1 MKRRASLL
9 IEIMVAILIFTTGL
23 IGLAGSIMLALKM
36 VAQSEATTVAEQS
49 AINQYERYMAKRL
62 SKEGASA
69 KPGDYG
75 GVQLSTSPISVAIGT
90 STSGRITFDLYK
102 FAVDNKKGSEI
113 YVLQGSGD

>member
-62 SKEGASA
+62 SQKRAHRQSRA
-69 KPGDYG
+69 TTAAY
-75 GVQLSTSPISVAIGT
+75 SSPP
-90 STSGRITFDLYK
+90 
-102 FAVDNKKGSEI
+102 
-113 YVLQGSGD
+113 LQSL

>member
-62 SKEGASA
+62 SKDGAA
-69 KPGDYG
+69 AEPGAYG
-75 GVQLSTSPISVAIGT
+75 GVLLSTGTNSVTIGGSP
-90 STSGRITFDLYK
+90 GRMIKFKLYK
-102 FAVDNKKGSEI
+102 FAVDNKKGSEM
-113 YVLQGSGD
+113 YVLQRSGL